1 MEPGGGSEGAA
12 SPAEIS
18 ESKDQGAEGGTP
30 GGFTFSANPCLE
42 DIRRLQAEFV
52 AERGWGRFHQ
62 PRNLLLAL
70 VGEVGEVA
78 ELFQWRAGA
87 EAQAGLPGW
96 TPGERLALAEE
107 LSDVLLYLVSLA
119 QQCRVDLPRAALH
132 KLDRNR
138 ARYPA
143 SRAHGS
149 ARKYTH
155 YQDGAM
161 DAGRCNGPT
170 DTCHQDGATDT
181 GCRDGATDARCWDR
195 LTDTCHQDRATA
207 AGTEPWTPTTV
218 TDGRAQTPAAR
229 RDQQTAAPRT
239 EGQA

>member
-1 MEPGGGSEGAA
+1 MLTLHCVSGGPRCCRGGCLVAGPGEVGVLGSPCDSLRLLQGAQA
-12 SPAEIS
+12 AVKIS
-18 ESKDQGAEGGTP
+18 EAGDQGAEGGTP
-30 GGFTFSANPCLE
+30 GEFTFSADPSLE

-78 ELFQWRAGA
+78 ELFQWRAEPA
-87 EAQAGLPGW
+87 ARAGLPGW
-96 TPGERLALAEE
+96 APGERAALAEE

-119 QQCRVDLPRAALH
+119 QQCRVDLPRAALR

-143 SRAHGS
+143 HRAHGS

-155 YQDGAM
+155 YQDQPP
-161 DAGRCNGPT
+161 DACGP
-170 DTCHQDGATDT
+170 QD
-181 GCRDGATDARCWDR
+181 
-195 LTDTCHQDRATA
+195 
-207 AGTEPWTPTTV
+207 
-218 TDGRAQTPAAR
+218 
-229 RDQQTAAPRT
+229 
-239 EGQA
+239 